1 MTVVVW
7 RMHMMGL
14 GRDVVMEGMMSRVL
28 WLCMWGYERW
38 IRGGRKK
45 RVGL

>member
-1 MTVVVW
+1 MMAVAW
-7 RMHMMGL
+7 RRHVTGSTGSGDVAMGRWL
-14 GRDVVMEGMMSRVL
+14 GLLR
-28 WLCMWGYERW
+28 GYEGW

>member
-1 MTVVVW
+1 MMAIAW
-7 RMHMMGL
+7 RKHVMGSNEDS
-14 GRDVVMEGMMSRVL
+14 GDVAMEGKMAGVVA
-28 WLCMWGYERW
+28 GYEEW